1 MPMANDSK
9 VTSRGECGK
18 CGSSDG
24 NVHYDDGHAYCFV
37 CETFTAAEGSDKL
50 VSVTERKAHTM
61 QRNVVS
67 IPTPQTIQVARLSQ
81 GQFNAIPDRNISL
94 EAARAYNITQ
104 TDGKHIYPYYDNNGT
119 HVANKVRTVATKE
132 FHSEGSMSQG
142 TLFGQQMFGQAG
154 KFITVCEGELDAV
167 SAYQMMGSKWP
178 VVSVRNGAQSAV
190 KDCKAQL
197 EWLNKFEN
205 IVLCFD
211 NDEHGQA
218 AASAVAQLFEPNKC
232 KVMKLRGK
240 DANEYL
246 KHGKAEDFIRLFWE
260 AQPYTPAG
268 IVNLANYEGLYDND
282 DKESVPYPYEG
293 LNDMLYGMRTG
304 ELITFTAGT
313 GAGKSSIM
321 RELEHHLLNNT
332 DHNIGIVSLEE
343 NVKQTI
349 FHLMS
354 VEASKRLY
362 IQEVRDTVAPEQLK
376 AYEEAT
382 VGTGRVFAFDHFG
395 SIQTDEILSRIRY
408 MIKALDCKYII
419 LDHLSI
425 LVSGLEGDDERR
437 NIDKMMTNLR
447 SLVEETQCCVLL
459 VSHLRRASGDKG
471 QEQGTQISLSMLRG
485 SHSIAQISDAVIAME
500 RDQQATDPVV
510 ANTTTVRV
518 LKNRYAGETGVGA
531 YLLYDRESGRMT
543 EISDPNAEDFDTV
556 ETGDYL

>member
-1 MPMANDSK
+1 MQTHNTQARE
-9 VTSRGECGK
+9 TSRGECSK

-37 CETFTAAEGSDKL
+37 CETFTAGSDKIA
-50 VSVTERKAHTM
+50 SITE
-61 QRNVVS
+61 RNVVKM
-67 IPTPQTIQVARLSQ
+67 TLSK
-81 GQFNAIPDRNISL
+81 GQFGAIPDRGISL
-94 EAARAYNITQ
+94 EAARTYGITLM
-104 TDGKHIYPYYDNNGT
+104 DGKHIYPYYDQNDT
-119 HVANKVRTVATKE
+119 HVANKVRHVANKD
-132 FHSEGSMSQG
+132 FNAEGAMSQG
-142 TLFGQQMFGQAG
+142 TLFGQQLFGRAG
-154 KFITVCEGELDAV
+154 KFITICEGELDAV

-178 VVSVRNGAQSAV
+178 AVSVRNGAQSAV
-190 KDCKAQL
+190 KDCKAQF
-197 EWLNKFEN
+197 EYLNRFEN
-205 IVLCFD
+205 IVICFD
-211 NDEHGQA
+211 NDEHGAKA
-218 AASAVAQLFEPNKC
+218 AAAVAQLFEPNKA
-232 KVMKLRGK
+232 KIVKLRAK

-246 KHGKAEDFIRLFWE
+246 KHGKSEEFMQRWWD
-260 AQPYTPAG
+260 AQPHTPAG
-268 IVNLANYEGLYDND
+268 IVNLKNFDGLYDD
-282 DKESVPYPYEG
+282 DEKESVPYPYNG

-332 DHNIGIVSLEE
+332 DHNIGIISLEE

-362 IQEVRDTVAPEQLK
+362 IKEIRDEISMEQLQQ
-376 AYEEAT
+376 YEAAT

-395 SIQTDEILSRIRY
+395 SIQTDEILARIRY
-408 MIKALDCKYII
+408 MIKALDCKYVI

-447 SLVEETQCCVLL
+447 SLVEETQCCLLL

-471 QEQGTQISLSMLRG
+471 QEEGKEISLSMLRG

-500 RDQQATDPVV
+500 RDQQASDPVV

-518 LKNRYAGETGVGA
+518 LKNRYAGETGIGA
-531 YLLYDRESGRMT
+531 YLLYDRNTGRMQ
-543 EISDPNAEDFDTV
+543 EIDDPNAEDFDEVDTS
-556 ETGDYL
+556 GYL

>member
-1 MPMANDSK
+1 MENDSK
-9 VTSRGECGK
+9 VTSRGECGS

-37 CETFTAAEGSDKL
+37 CEKYTGSPNEEGYTPMQHN
-50 VSVTERKAHTM
+50 VST
-61 QRNVVS
+61 
-67 IPTPQTIQVARLSQ
+67 IPTPQNIQVARLSQ
-81 GQFNAIPDRNISL
+81 GQFAPITDRSISL
-94 EAARAYNITQ
+94 EAARAFGVTQ
-104 TDGKHIYPYYDNNGT
+104 TDGKHIYPYYDIKGT
-119 HVANKVRTVATKE
+119 HVANKIRTVATKE
-132 FHSEGSMSQG
+132 FHAEGSMSQG
-142 TLFGQQMFGQAG
+142 TLFGQQLFGQAG
-154 KFITVCEGELDAV
+154 KFITVCEGELDAL
-167 SAYQMMGSKWP
+167 SAYQMMGCKWP

-197 EWLNKFEN
+197 EWLAKFDN

-218 AASAVAQLFEPNKC
+218 ASSAVAQLFEPNKC

-246 KHGKAEDFIRLFWE
+246 KHGRAEDFIKLFWE

-268 IVNLANYEGLYDND
+268 IVNLANYDGLYDND

-293 LNDMLYGMRTG
+293 LNEMLYGMRTG

-332 DHNIGIVSLEE
+332 DRNIGIVSLEE

-362 IQEVRDTVAPEQLK
+362 IQEVRDTVSPEQLK
-376 AYEEAT
+376 SYEEAT

-500 RDQQATDPVV
+500 RDQQATDPIV

-531 YLLYDRESGRMT
+531 YLLYDRDTGRMT

-556 ETGDYL
+556 EAGDYL

>member
-1 MPMANDSK
+1 MQTHNTQARE
-9 VTSRGECGK
+9 THRGECGK

-37 CETFTAAEGSDKL
+37 CETFTAGSDRL
-50 VSVTERKAHTM
+50 VSVT
-61 QRNVVS
+61 QL
-67 IPTPQTIQVARLSQ
+67 PTPQTRQAMTLSK
-81 GQFNAIPDRNISL
+81 GQFGAIPDRGISL
-94 EAARAYNITQ
+94 EAARTYGITLM
-104 TDGKHIYPYYDNNGT
+104 DGKHVYPYYDLNGT
-119 HVANKVRTVATKE
+119 HVANKVRHVAKKD
-132 FHSEGSMSQG
+132 FNAEGAMSQG
-142 TLFGQQMFGQAG
+142 TLFGQQLFGRAG
-154 KFITVCEGELDAV
+154 KFVTICEGELDAV

-178 VVSVRNGAQSAV
+178 AVSVRNGAQSAV
-190 KDCKAQL
+190 KDCKAQF
-197 EWLNKFEN
+197 EWLNQFEN

-211 NDEHGQA
+211 NDEHGA
-218 AASAVAQLFEPNKC
+218 KAASAVAQLFEPNKC
-232 KVMKLRGK
+232 KIVKLRAK

-246 KHGKAEDFIRLFWE
+246 KAGQTEAFMQRWWD
-260 AQPYTPAG
+260 AQPHTPAG
-268 IVNLANYEGLYDND
+268 IVNLKNFDGLYDD
-282 DKESVPYPYEG
+282 DEKESVPYPYPG
-293 LNDMLYGMRTG
+293 LNEMLYGMRTG

-332 DHNIGIVSLEE
+332 DHNIGIISLEE

-362 IQEVRDTVAPEQLK
+362 IKEIRDEIPMEQLQH
-376 AYEEAT
+376 YEAAT

-395 SIQTDEILSRIRY
+395 SIQTDEILARIRY
-408 MIKALDCKYII
+408 MIKALDCKYVI

-447 SLVEETQCCVLL
+447 SLVEETQCCLLL

-471 QEQGTQISLSMLRG
+471 QEEGKEISLSMLRG

-500 RDQQATDPVV
+500 RDQQASDPVV

-531 YLLYDRESGRMT
+531 YLLYDRNTGRMQ
-543 EISDPNAEDFDTV
+543 EIDDPNAEDFDEVDTS
-556 ETGDYL
+556 GYL

>member
-1 MPMANDSK
+1 MQNESK
-9 VTSRGECGK
+9 VISRGECGY

-24 NVHYDDGHAYCFV
+24 NIHYDDGHAYCFV
-37 CETFTAAEGSDKL
+37 CEKFTPSPNEQGTSEMI
-50 VSVTERKAHTM
+50 ST
-61 QRNVVS
+61 
-67 IPTPQTIQVARLSQ
+67 IPTPQNTQVARLSQ
-81 GQFNAIPDRNISL
+81 GQFAPITDRSISL
-94 EAARAYNITQ
+94 EAARAYGITQ
-104 TDGKHIYPYYDNNGT
+104 MDDKHLYPYYDLNGT
-119 HVANKVRTVATKE
+119 HIANKVRKVSTKE
-132 FHSEGSMSQG
+132 FHSEGAMSQG
-142 TLFGQQMFGQAG
+142 TLFGQQMFGQGG
-154 KFITVCEGELDAV
+154 KFITICEGELDAV
-167 SAYQMMGSKWP
+167 SAYQMMGCKWP
-178 VVSVRNGAQSAV
+178 VVSVRNGAQSAI

-197 EWLNKFEN
+197 QWLDTFDN

-211 NDEHGQA
+211 NDEHGKA
-218 AASAVAQLFEPNKC
+218 AAAQVAQLFEPNKC

-246 KHGKAEDFIRLFWE
+246 KHGRAEDFIRLFWD
-260 AQPYTPAG
+260 AQPFTPAG
-268 IVNLANYEGLYDND
+268 IVNLKNFDGLYDNE
-282 DKESVPYPYEG
+282 DKESVPYPYQG

-332 DHNIGIVSLEE
+332 EHNIGIISLEE
-343 NVKQTI
+343 SVKQTI

-362 IQEVRDTVAPEQLK
+362 IQEVRETVAPEQLK

-395 SIQTDEILSRIRY
+395 SIETDDILAKIRY

-437 NIDKMMTNLR
+437 NIDKMMTKLR

-500 RDQQATDPVV
+500 RDQQASDPIV

-518 LKNRYAGETGVGA
+518 LKNRYAGETGIGA
-531 YLLYDRESGRMT
+531 FLLYDRDTGRMT
-543 EISDPNAEDFDTV
+543 EIDDPNKEDFDTV
-556 ETGDYL
+556 EAGDYL